1 MHYGGGDHYTADLGC
16 IILQI
21 KARGRGLGPQLVV
34 CSPGLS
40 VAHKKTPLRL
50 QYRPTTYGA
59 IQALHCNV
67 LVKCRCI
74 KVFKILV
81 LAQDRSWR
89 NMRTV
94 EN

>member
-40 VAHKKTPLRL
+40 VAHTKNATA
-50 QYRPTTYGA
+50 TA
-59 IQALHCNV
+59 VQAYDLWCYTSV
-67 LVKCRCI
+67 AL
-74 KVFKILV
+74 
-81 LAQDRSWR
+81 
-89 NMRTV
+89 
-94 EN
+94 